1 MTLRNFLTLSLAATA
16 LALSVPAAA
25 AGVKGNATAGKQ
37 KAGTCASC
45 HGVEATGKL
54 ENGTAAPENVPM
66 IAGQYPDYLAKALK
80 DYRSGKRTDP
90 QMTGMAKGLTDEDI
104 NDLSAYYGSLDSGIS
119 DLSDDVQR

>member
-1 MTLRNFLTLSLAATA
+1 MTLRNFLTLSLATAAFA
-16 LALSVPAAA
+16 LASPAGA
-25 AGVKGNATAGKQ
+25 AGVKGDVAAGKQ

-45 HGVEATGKL
+45 HGVEASGKL
-54 ENGTAAPENVPM
+54 ADGSATPDNVPV

>member
-1 MTLRNFLTLSLAATA
+1 MTLRNFLTLSLATAA
-16 LALSVPAAA
+16 LALSVPAGA

-37 KAGTCASC
+37 KATTCASC

-54 ENGTAAPENVPM
+54 ENGTATPDNVPT

-104 NDLSAYYGSLDSGIS
+104 DDLSAYYGSLDSGIS
-119 DLSDDVQR
+119 DLSDDVQH